1 MLVHVGHVAY
11 QPMRLDETNSVV
23 QTPCLYLYP
32 IKVIPKTT
40 LVTSD
45 DLSRGH
51 IALYFRLCV
60 SNFGLNR
67 DTDIGMA
74 PKCFD
79 GIKMASKWLI
89 CNMTYLNHHVTLT

>member
-32 IKVIPKTT
+32 IKSYSEKTT

-51 IALYFRLCV
+51 ITPYFRLFV
-60 SNFGLNR
+60 NNF
-67 DTDIGMA
+67 
-74 PKCFD
+74 
-79 GIKMASKWLI
+79 
-89 CNMTYLNHHVTLT
+89 